1 MFGCHT
7 DGVDREQSSEVSD
20 VSSPASVSEPA
31 TLPLVLFKREAA
43 RGRRGRRIL
52 PGVGLL
58 GVPLRALTPTQAG
71 PERVCV
77 LSFQGQLSCH
87 VL

>member
-1 MFGCHT
+1 MG
-7 DGVDREQSSEVSD
+7 GGAAASS
-20 VSSPASVSEPA
+20 
-31 TLPLVLFKREAA
+31 
-43 RGRRGRRIL
+43 

>member
-1 MFGCHT
+1 MG
-7 DGVDREQSSEVSD
+7 GGAAASS
-20 VSSPASVSEPA
+20 
-31 TLPLVLFKREAA
+31 
-43 RGRRGRRIL
+43 

-87 VL
+87 VLKKVLLVCEETDVSLLPWPFADPVPDGRQQPMPGG